1 MRKPKSEEDFGIG
14 LYLKNRKFLIVLQYH
29 TILFDFDGVLCRDR
43 FYTHTLIP
51 EHQFIVDW
59 IQKHIFGDA
68 ELCARWM
75 RGEIDSRGINNT
87 IATACGVES
96 DWLHTQ
102 FLESVRKMKLDERVV
117 SLVKKLKMRGV
128 KVGLVTNNMD
138 VFSEI
143 TITNH
148 KLSELFEVIINSSD
162 YGILKKDNHG
172 ELFDVALEKL
182 AVGINKSLM
191 IDDST
196 GVIELYRQKG
206 GSGFLYTPSVPFG
219 GELQKFLLP

>member
-1 MRKPKSEEDFGIG
+1 MLNYSA
-14 LYLKNRKFLIVLQYH
+14 
-29 TILFDFDGVLCRDR
+29 ILFDFDGVLCRDR

-51 EHQFIVDW
+51 EYQSIVDW

-96 DWLHTQ
+96 GWLHTQ
-102 FLESVRKMKLDERVV
+102 FLESVRKMKLDEQVV
-117 SLVKKLKMRGV
+117 SLVKELKIKGI

-143 TITNH
+143 TVANH
-148 KLSELFEVIINSSD
+148 KLSKLFEVIVNSSD
-162 YGILKKDNHG
+162 YGMLKKDNYG
-172 ELFDVALEKL
+172 ELFDVVL
-182 AVGINKSLM
+182 AQLNEDVQNTLM
-191 IDDST
+191 IDDSSA
-196 GVIELYRQKG
+196 VVELYRKKG
-206 GSGFLYTPSVPFG
+206 GEGFLYTLKQFSQ
-219 GELQKFLLP
+219 LQKFLLS